1 MSTLQPL
8 GTPAAGD
15 GTVSLAEVFVR
26 HASEL
31 RHFLRGRRGAQDA
44 EDLVQESFVRLI
56 ETGRTQEVSNP
67 RAWLYRTS
75 TNLAADAGDHRRVRA
90 AVHVDGADVE
100 AVADQ
105 RADPARIIEA
115 RQHAQHLWA
124 ALAALPEACRH
135 AFLLNRF
142 DGLSQR
148 EIALRMG
155 ISEKTVERHVLRAL
169 GACHDTAAKT
179 GPR

>member
-1 MSTLQPL
+1 MTCARRSNRSRAPWLLT
-8 GTPAAGD
+8 T
-15 GTVSLAEVFVR
+15 T
-26 HASEL
+26 
-31 RHFLRGRRGAQDA
+31 RG
-44 EDLVQESFVRLI
+44 F
-56 ETGRTQEVSNP
+56 
-67 RAWLYRTS
+67 
-75 TNLAADAGDHRRVRA
+75 
-90 AVHVDGADVE
+90 
-100 AVADQ
+100 
-105 RADPARIIEA
+105 
-115 RQHAQHLWA
+115 WA